1 MPVKNHGV
9 VSLQRNPS
17 VALQTNPFV
26 VLSYVSGPA
35 LLTNATSLL
44 VLSTANRFARA
55 IDRSR
60 YLTGLLAEPALEG
73 IRALEVSELET
84 TGYRIRLIGT
94 AISALYLAAAMFA
107 LATVVSILGAV
118 VAQIAPGPVLDVI
131 IVFAVALG
139 GVGFAAFVTA
149 ALALVIETR
158 ITMRWL
164 GHESDNAI
172 AAMEEARRSRSP
184 AAAGTT

>member
-1 MPVKNHGV
+1 M
-9 VSLQRNPS
+9 
-17 VALQTNPFV
+17 ATNPFV
-26 VLSYVSGPA
+26 VLSYVGGPA

-73 IRALEVSELET
+73 LHALEVAELRT
-84 TGYRIRLIGT
+84 TGRRIRLIGT

-107 LATVVSILGAV
+107 LATVVSIIGGV
-118 VAQIAPGPVLDVI
+118 VAQATTGATLDVI

-139 GVGFAAFVTA
+139 IIGFAAFVIA
-149 ALALVIETR
+149 SLALVIETR
-158 ITMRWL
+158 ITMGWL
-164 GHESDNAI
+164 GQESENAI
-172 AAMEEARRSRSP
+172 AAMNEALR
-184 AAAGTT
+184 AGNAGAGTGAPSA

>member
-1 MPVKNHGV
+1 M
-9 VSLQRNPS
+9 
-17 VALQTNPFV
+17 ATNPFV
-26 VLSYVSGPA
+26 VLSYVGGPA

-73 IRALEVSELET
+73 LHALEVAELRT
-84 TGYRIRLIGT
+84 TGQRIRLIGG

-107 LATVVSILGAV
+107 LATVVSIIGGVLAQMTSGA
-118 VAQIAPGPVLDVI
+118 VLDVVV
-131 IVFAVALG
+131 VFAVALG
-139 GVGFAAFVTA
+139 VVGFAAFVA
-149 ALALVIETR
+149 ASLALVIETR

-164 GHESDNAI
+164 GEESGHAI
-172 AAMEEARRSRSP
+172 TAMERALDSRGAAP
-184 AAAGTT
+184 APSGEKMRAGS